1 VCLHRVLRAVLV
13 LLLEA
18 LVVLGLVTGVT
29 TALVVLGLMARRCA
43 VVVVLGTLGTTV
55 ALVNVDVAM
64 LFEVG
69 WRLAIAVD
77 PDIAVFFKMLG
88 GSTIALDPDLPVDV
102 RGVAGLRRRRL
113 LVDIDVDVRLLLGG
127 VLGLG
132 LVRLLDGLQSSQV
145 AERFAQTGMRD
156 VELLLPV
163 LQLLLLAQEPVDAV
177 PHADTTPILDIA
189 SDAFGVRRDVLEG
202 TAHVAHAP
210 VDPFGLFRVGFEDV
224 VDLAD
229 RQQASHFVK
238 VGSNAAN
245 DAHVDGIGGTDVAHT
260 FGFGQEFGELV
271 GSSKSASSGTQGQD
285 LSFNHDGR

>member
-18 LVVLGLVTGVT
+18 LVVLGLITGVT

-43 VVVVLGTLGTTV
+43 VVVVLGTLGTLGATV
-55 ALVNVDVAM
+55 AFVDVDVAM

-88 GSTIALDPDLPVDV
+88 RSTIALDPNLPVDV
-102 RGVAGLRRRRL
+102 RGVAGLRRRCL

-132 LVRLLDGLQSSQV
+132 LVRLLDRLQSSQV
-145 AERFAQTGMRD
+145 AERFAQTGMRN

-177 PHADTTPILDIA
+177 PHADTTTILDVA

-210 VDPFGLFRVGFEDV
+210 VDPFGLLGVGFEDV

-229 RQQASHFVK
+229 RQQASHFIE

-260 FGFGQEFGELV
+260 FGFGQEFGELI
-271 GSSKSASSGTQGQD
+271 GTSKSASSGT
-285 LSFNHDGR
+285 